1 MSKAIG
7 MAEFKTISAGMT
19 AADTMVKTA
28 AVDIIEA
35 VESLRDLKS
44 IIKRGTKI
52 NVTMHKNL
60 GGQSHPNVAPVVRVN
75 GSEYRR
81 TNCETVMSQVLAE
94 ISKDV

>member
-1 MSKAIG
+1 MKNIDVEVCLCTQCVMG
-7 MAEFKTISAGMT
+7 G
-19 AADTMVKTA
+19 

-35 VESLRDLKS
+35 VESLRDLKG

-60 GGQSHPNVAPVVRVN
+60 GGQSHPNVAPVVRIN